1 MNRWAHFDTDEGGVL
16 WGILCCWLA
25 VCGNLILLAFG
36 VPIDWIVPLD
46 LFGVPILASLTQW
59 LASRLC

>member
-1 MNRWAHFDTDEGGVL
+1 MKAGFYGD
-16 WGILCCWLA
+16 LCCWLA